1 MHWLWINAKKD
12 SSGKF
17 ESISSEE
24 FTFLIG
30 VEIIQFLIVIVVVI
44 NAYVSE
50 SDVLLFCFTKSKFYF
65 HIHFCTLNCKQYIND
80 YFFRSHVL

>member
-30 VEIIQFLIVIVVVI
+30 LEIIQFLIVIVVVI
-44 NAYVSE
+44 NAYISE
-50 SDVLLFCFTKSKFYF
+50 SDVGHFGKQTYVPKNFYYYVVCE
-65 HIHFCTLNCKQYIND
+65 HEIYI
-80 YFFRSHVL
+80 